1 MTRPERR
8 PLCTSRSHPAELFI
22 PDECAFISH
31 ELFMEIVNGAHSP
44 VAPAAGTI
52 PPDTTESTDDRL
64 DQTPHISVEDL
75 ER

>member
-8 PLCTSRSHPAELFI
+8 PLCTSRPHPAELFI
-22 PDECAFISH
+22 ADGCAFMSH
-31 ELFMEIVNGAHSP
+31 ELFMKIVNDARSP

-52 PPDTTESTDDRL
+52 PPDATESIDDRL

-75 ER
+75 D